1 MVKRN
6 IETNNV
12 RNVKTRTVPV
22 VPVRG
27 RIVRPSDTTQRE
39 LTPPRMNADFR
50 RKNLNDMHSD
60 LYSRICDGKT
70 SEFKNKLTA
79 NDSNSEYINKLADQ
93 LDAYVD
99 KLSFELQGGD
109 IKWEEVVNFNTCD
122 PKLSYNCSK
131 GSAKCDFIPGGAYLK
146 DTKGNNRPPKSLIPQ
161 IYHVLQDYGFFWEYI
176 GFNNIDMSKST
187 GVVLANWGFNLGQK
201 LCSKRTDKRKIDFL
215 KCIIH
220 RAYRVLFLREFDV
233 RCCLRKNKNRNHEHF
248 DIVINDVI
256 FVLREKIREL
266 ESVK

>member
-6 IETNNV
+6 IETNND

-27 RIVRPSDTTQRE
+27 RIVRPSDTTTQ
-39 LTPPRMNADFR
+39 
-50 RKNLNDMHSD
+50 
-60 LYSRICDGKT
+60 
-70 SEFKNKLTA
+70 
-79 NDSNSEYINKLADQ
+79 
-93 LDAYVD
+93 
-99 KLSFELQGGD
+99 
-109 IKWEEVVNFNTCD
+109 
-122 PKLSYNCSK
+122 
-131 GSAKCDFIPGGAYLK
+131 
-146 DTKGNNRPPKSLIPQ
+146 
-161 IYHVLQDYGFFWEYI
+161 LQDYVFFLEYI
-176 GFNNIDMSKST
+176 GFNNIDMSQST

-201 LCSKRTDKRKIDFL
+201 LYSKRTDKRKIDFL

-248 DIVINDVI
+248 DIVINYVI